1 MTAAGTRPH
10 TVTIDLDGAWCYR
23 AIHGVA
29 GAHDDAHDE
38 DGDPILQEGL
48 PRFLECC
55 ARLDVRATLFVV
67 GRDLRRPAFA
77 RLIAQA
83 AAAGH
88 DVMSH
93 SFGHAY
99 DLADAAPAALDDDLG
114 RARDAI
120 AAVTGVV
127 PRGFRAP
134 GYTTSDALWGAL
146 LRAGFQW
153 SSSVLPSPPYLAAR
167 SLVRLRTRVTGGR
180 SASQAGS
187 WRAFSPLFASPPLP
201 LQEFPIST
209 ALGLPWTGTTLALL
223 PDRAADALT
232 TLALHTPRPAHRPL
246 VFELHAADFADG
258 RHLPRAQPDAHV
270 PLADKL
276 RRLERTLMRLAQTP
290 DM

>member
-1 MTAAGTRPH
+1 MTATRPR

-29 GAHDDAHDE
+29 DDDS
-38 DGDPILQEGL
+38 DDDSDPILQEGV
-48 PRFLECC
+48 PRFLDCC
-55 ARLDVRATLFVV
+55 ARLNVSATLFVV
-67 GRDLRRPAFA
+67 GRDLQRPAFA

-99 DLADAAPAALDDDLG
+99 DLARFEPAALDADLG
-114 RARDAI
+114 RSVDAI
-120 AAVTGVV
+120 TAVTGVA

-134 GYTTSDALWGAL
+134 GYTTSEALWAAL
-146 LRAGFQW
+146 LRAGFAW
-153 SSSVLPSPPYLAAR
+153 SSSVLPSPAYLAAR
-167 SLVRLRTRVTGGR
+167 TLVRWRTRAGGAT
-180 SASQAGS
+180 SASQPGS
-187 WRAFSPLFASPPLP
+187 WRAFSPLFATPPPPLR
-201 LQEFPIST
+201 EFPVST

-223 PDRAADALT
+223 PDSAADALT
-232 TLALHTPRPAHRPL
+232 TLALHTPRPGHQPL

-258 RHLPRAQPDAHV
+258 RHLPRAQPDARV

-276 RRLERTLMRLAQTP
+276 RRLERTLGRLARHQ
-290 DM
+290 DS